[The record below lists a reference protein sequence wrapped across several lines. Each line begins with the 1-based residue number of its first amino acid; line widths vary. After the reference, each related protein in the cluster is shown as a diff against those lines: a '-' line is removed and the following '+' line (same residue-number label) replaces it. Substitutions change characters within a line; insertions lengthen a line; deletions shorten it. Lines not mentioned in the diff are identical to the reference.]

1 DAGPQGPAGPAG
13 PAGAKGDVGP
23 QGPAG
28 AAGPKGDVGPQ
39 GPAGAVGAKGDPGP
53 QGPVGPKG
61 DTGAQGPAGPQ
72 GPSLV
77 PNVTTVTATTSWN
90 SQTDNVFRPV
100 PFLSLWVSMLN
111 PGPVAV
117 TWSLAVPMNGAIVTR
132 LVIDGHVVPST
143 NVVVGNTTYATSTGS
158 YYTTL
163 DSGSHQVVLQY
174 RTTNAFTFDPN
185 ADWQSARLQVLSY
198 DQ

>member
-1 DAGPQGPAGPAG
+1 VGPQGPAGAQGAAGPAGPAGAKGDTGAQG

-28 AAGPKGDVGPQ
+28 A
-39 GPAGAVGAKGDPGP
+39 
-53 QGPVGPKG
+53 KG
-61 DTGAQGPAGPQ
+61 DTGAQGPVGPQGPTGPQGATGPQ

-77 PNVTTVTATTSWN
+77 PNITTATATVSWN
-90 SQTDNVFRPV
+90 SQTDNSFRPV
-100 PFLSLWVSMLN
+100 PFLSMWLSMLN
-111 PGPVAV
+111 PGPVAI

-132 LVIDGHVVPST
+132 LVIDGRVIPNT
-143 NVVVGNTTYATSTGS
+143 NVVVGNTTYATSTGT

-163 DSGSHQVVLQY
+163 DSGSHQIVLQY
-174 RTTNAFTFDPN
+174 RTGNAFTFDPN
-185 ADWQSARLQVLSY
+185 ADWQSARLQALSY